1 MIAVGRD
8 SCPGGVTYRELVV
21 LHLKQG
27 RWMAERPLG
36 HTTTDEEERMD
47 VAARRNRTLFRW
59 IMVTLLAA
67 LLPFAAL
74 AQPAAG
80 QADGAEAATAEEEAQ
95 CRACTYERIGTKVD
109 IGLVALVSLL
119 VVGLLTAA
127 SREWGTTSQRWT
139 CRTLALLLVGVGL
152 ALLWW
157 AGSVVYLGYNP
168 WQEMAAPVDG
178 SLTSTLLSTSPKWLA
193 ALVLIGL
200 APSIW
205 KRSERLPAW
214 RIG

>member
-1 MIAVGRD
+1 MIRAKAKVCGRL
-8 SCPGGVTYRELVV
+8 S
-21 LHLKQG
+21 
-27 RWMAERPLG
+27 
-36 HTTTDEEERMD
+36 TTTDEEERMD
-47 VAARRNRTLFRW
+47 VAAHRNRTLFRW
-59 IMVTLLAA
+59 TMMVLLAV

-80 QADGAEAATAEEEAQ
+80 QADGAEAATTATEEAQ
-95 CRACTYERIGTKVD
+95 CRACAYERIGPKVD
-109 IGLVALVSLL
+109 IGLVALISLL
-119 VVGLLTAA
+119 VVGLLVAV

-139 CRTLALLLVGVGL
+139 CRTLALLLVGVGV

-178 SLTSTLLSTSPKWLA
+178 SLTSTLLTTSPKWLA
-193 ALVLIGL
+193 AMVLIGF

-214 RIG
+214 RIS